1 MWEKIAR
8 YFVRKLPIH
17 VKMALSIELL
27 HEVLG
32 SRGYSIS
39 DNAAVDII
47 ETVVKSSG
55 NRVIDFIVK
64 GE

>member
-1 MWEKIAR
+1 MEKIAR
-8 YFVRKLPIH
+8 YFIRKLS
-17 VKMALSIELL
+17 LSIKMTIARELL

-32 SRGYSIS
+32 SKGYSIS

-55 NRVIDFIVK
+55 NRVVDFIVNGK
-64 GE
+64 